1 MTAEARVPFQPPD
14 GMPGAK
20 EITHRVEQASRILQ
34 TRGISIQANG
44 VTTHL
49 ILMGLLTALTRRGLI
64 GDDEVNY
71 YFALARMEA
80 VERSVV
86 ESTPGPRIVLPGQN

>member
-14 GMPGAK
+14 GMPGPK
-20 EITHRVEQASRILQ
+20 EIAHRTEQASRILQ
-34 TRGISIQANG
+34 TRGISIQVNG

-49 ILMGLLTALTRRGLI
+49 ILMGLLTALTHRGLI
-64 GDDEVNY
+64 EDAEVKY

-80 VERSVV
+80 VEKSVV
-86 ESTPGPRIVLPGQN
+86 ESTPTPRIVLPGQN